1 MIRRS
6 PLHVKI
12 SGTGPDFVLL
22 HGGAGGAADLAALH
36 DLLQPGRRIIAPDQR
51 AHGRSPDIGEL
62 TYAAMAGDTAAL
74 LDELGVRGADVVGW
88 SDGGILALLLA
99 RDRPELIGRAVPI
112 SANVSSAPPA
122 PAAMPRE
129 ALDWVRDHGD
139 ESMTLPAGREELPGA
154 SEAWPAVVRR
164 LQAMW
169 LGDPGIS
176 LTDLTGLST
185 PILYLAGD
193 RDVVRAEH
201 TLAMFQATPAAQLG
215 IVPGATH
222 LLPQTHAGAVAALIE
237 RFLAEE

>member
-1 MIRRS
+1 VTGSR
-6 PLHVKI
+6 LHVEI
-12 SGTGPDFVLL
+12 TGEGRDLVLL
-22 HGGAGGAADLAALH
+22 HGGAGGAADLVALR

-51 AHGRSPDIGEL
+51 AHGRSPDLGEL
-62 TYAAMAGDTAAL
+62 SYAAMAADTAAL

-88 SDGGILALLLA
+88 SDGGILALFLA
-99 RDRPELIGRAVPI
+99 RDRPELVRRVVPI

-122 PAAMPRE
+122 PAAMPQD
-129 ALDWVRDHGD
+129 ALDWVRDHAD

-154 SEAWPAVVRR
+154 AEAWPGVVRK

-176 LTDLTGLST
+176 LADLHGLST

-201 TLAMFQATPAAQLG
+201 TLAMFQATPDAQLG

-222 LLPQTHAGAVAALIE
+222 VVPQTHAVAVTALIE
-237 RFLAEE
+237 PFLAGE